1 MLAVALSKEMPFL
14 SMTPHLWNTMAL
26 HPSFLTHCCLHAAT
40 FPAFVRMSLPMARP
54 HAPKSSPPS
63 MLKFFFSVHP
73 TPAVRRLAAC
83 DARAAAAK
91 TATKRIIR
99 AMVCV
104 RVCCSV
110 FAGRAKGAMESE

>member
-1 MLAVALSKEMPFL
+1 LLAVALSKEMPFL

-73 TPAVRRLAAC
+73 TPAVRRLAAWRREGRGC
-83 DARAAAAK
+83 EDRNEENH
-91 TATKRIIR
+91 TRHG
-99 AMVCV
+99 VCACLLLC
-104 RVCCSV
+104 VCW
-110 FAGRAKGAMESE
+110 ESEGSDGE